1 MDKMITRDE
10 AIVALYEIIDN
21 PVIDEELRDKM
32 LDIANL
38 IEIEK
43 AGMHFWGGN
52 LEEYHEMVVSRR
64 SDMWTDEAIAKAD
77 KIQKEHS
84 FEPAPY
90 EKAEIEENLKEL
102 AE

>member
-1 MDKMITRDE
+1 MLTRDE
-10 AIVALYEIIDN
+10 AIEALYEIIDS
-21 PVIDEELRDKM
+21 PVVDEEIRDKM

-43 AGMHFWGGN
+43 RGMHFWGGN
-52 LEEYHEMVVSRR
+52 RDDYYEMVVSRR
-64 SDMWTDEAIAKAD
+64 EDLWTDEAIAKAD

-90 EKAEIEENLKEL
+90 EKAEIEEYIKEL